1 LLRNKFFSH
10 EGTKAQSG
18 SCFATQGLPQIAQI
32 AQITQIFSATDKY
45 GEIGNEKNATHFT

>member
-32 AQITQIFSATDKY
+32 TQIFSATDKY